1 MSTATPIAIAVQ
13 TEDFSVDESLARL
26 RKAAPSAGAEVLFL
40 GRVRDQAGVVKSLTL
55 EHYPGMTEA
64 SMRRVCEAAAA
75 RWPLQA
81 IEAIHRVGAL
91 AAGDQIVLV
100 AVASAH
106 RHAAFD
112 GARYIMDAFKS
123 EVVFWKLEDR
133 GDEAVWIEAAVSDH
147 QALAG
152 WSTAE

>member
-1 MSTATPIAIAVQ
+1 MIAVQ
-13 TEDFSVDESLARL
+13 TDDFSADESLARL
-26 RKAAPSAGAEVLFL
+26 RAAAPGAGAEVLFL
-40 GRVRDQAGVVKSLTL
+40 GRVRDQAGTVKSLTL

-64 SMRRVCEAAAA
+64 SMKHVCETAAA

-81 IEAIHRVGAL
+81 IEAIHRVGTL
-91 AAGDQIVLV
+91 GAGDQIVLV

-112 GARYIMDAFKS
+112 GARFIMDAFKS

-152 WSTAE
+152 WAKAD

>member
-1 MSTATPIAIAVQ
+1 
-13 TEDFSVDESLARL
+13 
-26 RKAAPSAGAEVLFL
+26 
-40 GRVRDQAGVVKSLTL
+40 
-55 EHYPGMTEA
+55 
-64 SMRRVCEAAAA
+64 MRRVCETAAA

-147 QALAG
+147 QALAD